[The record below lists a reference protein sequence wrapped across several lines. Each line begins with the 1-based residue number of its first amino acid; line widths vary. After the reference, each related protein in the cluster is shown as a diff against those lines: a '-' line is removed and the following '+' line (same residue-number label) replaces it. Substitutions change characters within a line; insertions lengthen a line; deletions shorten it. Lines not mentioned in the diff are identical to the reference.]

1 MAAWFNETGSIIL
14 PPEDANL
21 APMLSDL
28 VVRSNSSDGEPN
40 RRLPP
45 TIEACA
51 ELQFAYSYFNE
62 ALFDGALPHSLLTY
76 TRRRNVLGYFAPDRF
91 ERSNGELWAEV
102 SLNAI
107 YLALRNDRE
116 SLSTLV
122 HEQVHVWRHYIGPV
136 NRRGGRGAR
145 GYHDRVWAD
154 RMEQVGL
161 MPSHTGKPGGDRTGH
176 QMTHYII
183 EGGPFDRACTAL
195 LDAGFQIN
203 WHDRV
208 VRRDVQAGVNG
219 SDAPSNPATKPAT
232 RKDRIKFTCRVCG
245 LNAWAKPSAHL
256 GCTDCA
262 VPMLPADQ

>member
-14 PPEDANL
+14 PPEDVNL

-28 VVRSNSSDGEPN
+28 VVRSNSGDGDAK
-40 RRLPP
+40 RLPP

-107 YLALRNDRE
+107 YLALRDDRE

-122 HEQVHVWRHYIGPV
+122 HEQVHVWRHYLGPV

-154 RMEQVGL
+154 RMEQIGL
-161 MPSHTGKPGGDRTGH
+161 MPSHTGRPGGDRTGH

-195 LDAGFQIN
+195 LNAGFRIN
-203 WHDRV
+203 WH
-208 VRRDVQAGVNG
+208 
-219 SDAPSNPATKPAT
+219 
-232 RKDRIKFTCRVCG
+232 DRIKFTCRVCG
-245 LNAWAKPSAHL
+245 LNAWAKPSARL

-262 VPMLPADQ
+262 VPMLPTKR